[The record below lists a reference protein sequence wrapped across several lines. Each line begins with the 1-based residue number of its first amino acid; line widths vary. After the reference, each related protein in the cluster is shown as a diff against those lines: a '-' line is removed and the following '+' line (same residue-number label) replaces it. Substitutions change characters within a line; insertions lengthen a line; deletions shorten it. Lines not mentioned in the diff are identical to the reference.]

1 MSNKRMINDSRS
13 DRIFYTTTNIVM
25 TILLLIILYPLI
37 YIVSNSFSSAI
48 AVQSGKVVLWPVDFS
63 LEGYKAVFTNKDIG
77 TGYLN
82 SIFYTVFGT
91 ACNIFFTMI
100 CAYPLARK
108 NLPYKG
114 IIMFLFTFTMF
125 FSGGLIPNY
134 ILMVNLKLIDNRLAM
149 ILPGLINVYNMII
162 ARTFIQSS
170 IPDELLQAAQVD
182 GCSDVRYFFSMV
194 LPLSKAVMAVLTL
207 YYAVGHWNAYFD
219 AFLYLNSRSLYPL
232 QLFLREILIQNQI
245 SATDLDPEL
254 AQMKAALA
262 DVLKYSLI
270 IVASVPVMLVYP
282 FVQKYFIQG
291 VMIGSIKG

>member
-1 MSNKRMINDSRS
+1 
-13 DRIFYTTTNIVM
+13 
-25 TILLLIILYPLI
+25 
-37 YIVSNSFSSAI
+37 
-48 AVQSGKVVLWPVDFS
+48 
-63 LEGYKAVFTNKDIG
+63 
-77 TGYLN
+77 
-82 SIFYTVFGT
+82 
-91 ACNIFFTMI
+91 
-100 CAYPLARK
+100 
-108 NLPYKG
+108 
-114 IIMFLFTFTMF
+114 MFLFTFTMF
-125 FSGGLIPNY
+125 FSGGLIPSY

-149 ILPGLINVYNMII
+149 ILPGLISVYNMII
-162 ARTFIQSS
+162 ARTFIQNS
-170 IPDELLQAAQVD
+170 IPGELLQAAQVD

-207 YYAVGHWNAYFD
+207 YYAVGHWNAYFN

-282 FVQKYFIQG
+282 FVQKYFIHG